1 MTLRLNMIRKII
13 YAILPPV
20 ILNFLKFFKKKL
32 KKNKYLKNPQNQ
44 ELDLYFDP
52 EMAKILDTWGERN
65 TWIEIQHLLY
75 GKKNK
80 ILDIACGTGK
90 VIEILKKNN
99 NSDIYGCDISDF
111 LIQKAKDRGIDKEK
125 LKVCDAT
132 KLPYADNEFDFCY
145 SIGSLEHFTE
155 EGIKKFLISSK
166 KVTKFTGFH
175 LIPVS
180 RSNNNEGWIT
190 NYQSYFNNSS
200 NWWLEICKGI
210 FDDVKILDS
219 SWEDDISV
227 GKWLVL
233 TKKNN

>member
-1 MTLRLNMIRKII
+1 MIKKII
-13 YAILPPV
+13 YAILPP
-20 ILNFLKFFKKKL
+20 IFLNLLKFLKKKFKKK
-32 KKNKYLKNPQNQ
+32 NYLKNPKKQD
-44 ELDLYFDP
+44 LDLYFDP

-75 GKKNK
+75 GKQSK

-99 NSDIYGCDISDF
+99 SSDIYGCDISDL
-111 LIQKAKDRGIDKEK
+111 LIGKAINRGINKEK

-132 KLPYADNEFDFCY
+132 ELPYSENEFDFCY

-190 NYQSYFNNSS
+190 NYQSYYNNSL
-200 NWWLEICKGI
+200 NWWLEICQSI

-219 SWEDDISV
+219 SWEDDISI

-233 TKKNN
+233 TKNKN